1 MKNLLKKSCT
11 LILLSLIALS
21 LMMGMVACKD
31 QTPQNKEKVMNLSL
45 NPSVEFILDANN
57 KVVSVSAN
65 NDEGN
70 FIVASATFTGL
81 TAEDAADLFLQVVK
95 DNGFLIEGTVSANEN
110 NLKIEVSGET
120 AQKIYNSVKDSVLD
134 KMTELSVTVNVSDFE
149 KITKAQIESL
159 IEECCK
165 ELDNQ
170 EVSKMTEE
178 KLLTLL
184 KNSRA
189 ETKDLLS
196 EELKDYYYQARHVEI
211 LKAKFA
217 KIEELVDLLPSTLDS
232 VKGILSN
239 AKQELIGALE
249 ALNQAYE
256 DAFLAETGS
265 YRVAMDNFI
274 REKKALLEGRLNSFE
289 SATKVELESALAT
302 AELALNNAKSVAEG
316 LVNTANVSAQNAL
329 NAIESAITTILS
341 FIDFDKVNQS
351 IETAKAQFAQDFKLE
366 FSVQIA
372 DVYWNDLKPNEQA

>member
-165 ELDNQ
+165 ELDAQ

-211 LKAKFA
+211 LKAKFT

-256 DAFLAETGS
+256 DAFLTETSS

-274 REKKALLEGRLNSFE
+274 QEKKALLEGRLNSFE